1 MDLTRPAPS
10 SSTPASAG
18 SISCFPDIKRFH
30 WVMDNLNTHWT
41 FALCQYLGKLSQAW
55 DNRPKLRTGA
65 QRRAF
70 LTDPSH
76 KHVVHFT
83 PKHGSW
89 LNQVEIWFG
98 VLSRRLLRRGEFRS
112 AAELATRIVEF
123 MVYYNCQE
131 AHPYE
136 WTYTGKPLV
145 SGDAK
150 RKKKRLRYRRMQLMN
165 MRSR

>member
-1 MDLTRPAPS
+1 MPEKLVTVRS
-10 SSTPASAG
+10 FSSTIEANLARNLLEEAG
-18 SISCFPDIKRFH
+18 I
-30 WVMDNLNTHWT
+30 
-41 FALCQYLGKLSQAW
+41 
-55 DNRPKLRTGA
+55 
-65 QRRAF
+65 RAF

-76 KHVVHFT
+76 KHVAHYT

-112 AAELATRIVEF
+112 VQELAERILAFIEH
-123 MVYYNCQE
+123 YDRHH

-150 RKKKRLRYRRMQLMN
+150 RKKKRFRYRRMQLVN
-165 MRSR
+165 MRTR